1 MSAVVEL
8 SRQQMLVFLFVLVR
22 VAGLTLAAPALDA
35 RFAPKM
41 ARLLLAVALALLVAP
56 IYWHQPAM
64 PDGDLVQVLVPLCR
78 EAVLGL
84 VLGLALLFLVAG
96 MRAAGQAI
104 GQLSG
109 MTVADIVSP
118 EGSGSTVLGELF
130 ALLATAVFLLTG
142 GHRQLLAGLLDT
154 FAWMPPGQVG
164 FSAGLMGTL
173 SEVAAQ
179 SFLLAVRVAAPV
191 LLSLVVTAL
200 VLGLIGRL
208 APQLN
213 VLASGLGVNSLVAL
227 TALSLSLASVAW
239 IFLDQSQATM
249 ETIWSAIGAL
259 GHGSPSGR

>member
-1 MSAVVEL
+1 LVEL
-8 SRQQMLVFLFVLVR
+8 SRQQVLVFLFVLVR
-22 VAGLTLAAPALDA
+22 VGGLTLAAPALDA
-35 RFAPKM
+35 RFAPPA
-41 ARLLLAVALALLVAP
+41 ARLLLAAAVAMLVAP
-56 IYWHQPAM
+56 VHWHQPTI
-64 PDGDLVQVLVPLCR
+64 PDGDLLPLLVPLCR

-84 VLGLALLFLVAG
+84 VLGLALWLPVAG
-96 MRAAGQAI
+96 MRAAGHTI

-109 MTVADIVSP
+109 MTIADIVSP
-118 EGSGSTVLGELF
+118 EVGGSTVLGELF
-130 ALLATAVFLLTG
+130 ALLATTVFLVTG

-164 FSAGLMGTL
+164 FTAGMAGTL

-191 LLSLVVTAL
+191 LLSLVATAL
-200 VLGLIGRL
+200 ILGLIGRL

-239 IFLDQSQATM
+239 IFQDQTQTTM
-249 ETIWSAIGAL
+249 ETVWSAISTL
-259 GHGSPSGR
+259 GQRWPVGG